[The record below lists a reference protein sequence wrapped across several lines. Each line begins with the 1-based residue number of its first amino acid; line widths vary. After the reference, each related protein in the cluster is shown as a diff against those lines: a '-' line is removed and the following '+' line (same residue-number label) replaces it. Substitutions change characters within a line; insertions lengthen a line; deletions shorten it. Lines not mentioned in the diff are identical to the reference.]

1 MLLFGG
7 KFKNSMQESFVYI
20 MASKKNGTIYIGIT
34 SNLEKRVLEHKN
46 KMITGFTQKYDIV
59 NLVYYETFSNIE
71 MAIQREKRLKE
82 WQRKWKIE
90 LIEKN
95 NPKWIDLYE
104 ATYCKK
110 PGPSRFS
117 TGQAFFVGVT
127 LW

>member
-1 MLLFGG
+1 
-7 KFKNSMQESFVYI
+7 MQESFVYI
-20 MASKKNGTIYIGIT
+20 MASKRNGKLYIGVT

-95 NPKWIDLYE
+95 NPKWIDLY
-104 ATYCKK
+104 
-110 PGPSRFS
+110 
-117 TGQAFFVGVT
+117 
-127 LW
+127 